1 MGEALKAL
9 IQQRLAASGK
19 SRSEV
24 IDLLARTN
32 RSKAFR
38 KLDQL
43 LNGEPGGAAFLKEVA
58 EVLSIPES
66 LIAVAV
72 EFDLQ
77 REDRERRQRREE
89 EWARWFEKTGPHL
102 WVVLPKDY
110 LPSLITVIGPEFFLL
125 VPVPRALLDLPDYE
139 QFLEVGALAR
149 AHFQSPKRRARKVAG
164 YLFRRNTEE
173 TFRFSPEGEFQ
184 GRTESPSQGES
195 TIGFAAGQAF
205 RSLISGRRE
214 RD

>member
-19 SRSEV
+19 SRREL
-24 IDLLARTN
+24 IDLLTRTN

-38 KLDQL
+38 RLDQL
-43 LNGEPGGAAFLKEVA
+43 LNGEPCGAAFLKEVA
-58 EVLSIPES
+58 EVLAIPMS
-66 LIAVAV
+66 LIEVALA
-72 EFDLQ
+72 FDLQ
-77 REDRERRQRREE
+77 TADREREQRREE
-89 EWARWFEKTGPHL
+89 EWARWIEKTGPHL

-125 VPVPRALLDLPDYE
+125 VPVPPALLDLPDYE

-149 AHFQSPKRRARKVAG
+149 AHFQNPGRRARKVAG

-173 TFRFSPEGEFQ
+173 AFRFSPEGDFL
-184 GRTESPSQGES
+184 GRADEVSHGES
-195 TIGFAAGQAF
+195 ALGFATGQVF
-205 RSLISGRRE
+205 RSLIGVEKAR
-214 RD
+214 